1 MNDHRTKLKGFT
13 LIELMIATT
22 LGLILLGGLVSIVA
36 MVNTSFSDTRV
47 LIDLQNRCRSTQ
59 MLLQNDLSHISVTP
73 QPPRP
78 TQADDGYLSLGQSNI
93 KFSDDSSA
101 KINRDG
107 VPLVDTSIV
116 SNVYHYA
123 AFTVFNRENPF
134 SFTDPSDPSR
144 TLQTP
149 YAEVVWFVYNYDLYR
164 VVVPFV
170 NSPDTA
176 TNYPASGWPTVRMIS
191 PALLG
196 VPSKRIMN
204 TINSYINS
212 NQIKQFMVLPNVC
225 CFDVQV
231 YDPLGKK
238 KETDLIEKKY
248 EDVSSLGSYL
258 YFKGISGNFQTKTI
272 SSFSA
277 YYDTGSVLSVNNST
291 GETTQDNGNTYVDP
305 NTYKQTN
312 LVPTT
317 AFLPGMRIIIR
328 AFDPDSGTVRQFRV
342 GQDFRTR

>member
-78 TQADDGYLSLGQSNI
+78 TQADDGYLSLGVCGLTHNNTNKTSRGG
-93 KFSDDSSA
+93 SA
-101 KINRDG
+101 
-107 VPLVDTSIV
+107 VVDMDIV
-116 SNVYHYA
+116 NASRHDYA

-134 SFTDPSDPSR
+134 TFTDPNDSSR

-149 YAEVVWFVYNYDLYR
+149 YAEVVWFIYQYDLYR
-164 VVVPFV
+164 VTIPFV
-170 NSPDTA
+170 NSPEA
-176 TNYPASGWPTVRMIS
+176 ARNYPNSGWPNVRMIS

-204 TINSYINS
+204 VINSYITS
-212 NQIKQFMVLPNVC
+212 NQIQQYMVLPNV
-225 CFDVQV
+225 FHFAVEV
-231 YDPLGKK
+231 YNPND
-238 KETDLIEKKY
+238 KKY
-248 EDVSSLGSYL
+248 DEISNMGN
-258 YFKGISGNFQTKTI
+258 YFKGANGNIQSKTI
-272 SSFSA
+272 SSFTA
-277 YYDTGSVLSVNNST
+277 YYDTGSYLSDTNPAGSA
-291 GETTQDNGNTYVDP
+291 TQNDTYVNP
-305 NTYKQTN
+305 GIYKRTD
-312 LVPTT
+312 LATTT
-317 AFLPGMRIIIR
+317 AFLPGMRIIVR
-328 AFDPDSGTVRQFRV
+328 AFDPDSGTIRQFRV

>member
-1 MNDHRTKLKGFT
+1 MNVRRTQFKGFT

-47 LIDLQNRCRSTQ
+47 LIDLQNRCRSAQ

-78 TQADDGYLSLGQSNI
+78 TQADDGYLSLGVSNLTFADTS
-93 KFSDDSSA
+93 KTTRGSGSDKVD
-101 KINRDG
+101 
-107 VPLVDTSIV
+107 LVDQTIV
-116 SNVYHYA
+116 TAGKSHYA

-134 SFTDPSDPSR
+134 TFTDPSDSSR

-149 YAEVVWFVYNYDLYR
+149 YAEVVWFVYKYDLYR

-170 NSPDTA
+170 NSPETA
-176 TNYPASGWPTVRMIS
+176 KDYPTTGWPSVRMIS

-196 VPSKRIMN
+196 VPSKRIMY

-225 CFDVQV
+225 HFCVQV
-231 YDPLGKK
+231 YNPIDKDYNEIP
-238 KETDLIEKKY
+238 TM
-248 EDVSSLGSYL
+248 GS
-258 YFKGISGNFQTKTI
+258 YFKGSNANVQTKTI
-272 SSFSA
+272 SSFTA
-277 YYDTGSVLSVNNST
+277 YYDTGSFLSDSNST
-291 GETTQDNGNTYVDP
+291 GSTTQNDTYVDP
-305 NTYKQTN
+305 NTYNRTDQ
-312 LVPTT
+312 VPST
-317 AFLPGMRIIIR
+317 AFLPGLRIIIR
-328 AFDPDSGTVRQFRV
+328 SFDPDSGTIRQFRV

>member
-1 MNDHRTKLKGFT
+1 
-13 LIELMIATT
+13 MIATT
-22 LGLILLGGLVSIVA
+22 LGLILLGGLVTIVA

-47 LIDLQNRCRSTQ
+47 LIELQNRCRSTQ

-78 TQADDGYLSLGQSNI
+78 TQADDGYLSLG
-93 KFSDDSSA
+93 
-101 KINRDG
+101 
-107 VPLVDTSIV
+107 V
-116 SNVYHYA
+116 SNFTFVDGTKTSRGGVNLIDQDILNAGRHDFA

-134 SFTDPSDPSR
+134 SFTDPNDSSR

-149 YAEVVWFVYNYDLYR
+149 YAEVVWFVYQYDLYR

-170 NSPDTA
+170 NSPESVKDYS
-176 TNYPASGWPTVRMIS
+176 NSGLPYVRMIS

-204 TINSYINS
+204 TINTYITN

-225 CFDVQV
+225 YFGVQV
-231 YDPLGKK
+231 YNPIDKNYN
-238 KETDLIEKKY
+238 EIQ
-248 EDVSSLGSYL
+248 SLGSY
-258 YFKGISGNFQTKTI
+258 FKGSNYNPKAI

-277 YYDTGSVLSVNNST
+277 YYDTGSVLSETSAT
-291 GETTQDNGNTYVDP
+291 GSTTQNEVYVDP
-305 NTYKQTN
+305 ATYNRTG
-312 LVPTT
+312 LVPST

-328 AFDPDSGTVRQFRV
+328 SFDPDSGTIRQFRV

>member
-1 MNDHRTKLKGFT
+1 
-13 LIELMIATT
+13 MIATT

-78 TQADDGYLSLGQSNI
+78 TQADDGYLSLGVCGLTFADNNKTQ
-93 KFSDDSSA
+93 
-101 KINRDG
+101 RGGDG
-107 VPLVDTSIV
+107 VTVYLVDPTLVNPATSKHDYV
-116 SNVYHYA
+116 

-134 SFTDPSDPSR
+134 TFTDPSDSTR

-149 YAEVVWFVYNYDLYR
+149 YAEVIWFVYQYDLYR

-170 NSPDTA
+170 NDPETA
-176 TNYPASGWPTVRMIS
+176 KDYSTSGWPYVRMIS

-196 VPSKRIMN
+196 VSSKRIMN
-204 TINSYINS
+204 SISNSTITS
-212 NQIKQFMVLPNVC
+212 NQLKQFMVLPNVC
-225 CFDVQV
+225 YFGVQV
-231 YDPLGKK
+231 YNPKTKQFHDIDSIKN
-238 KETDLIEKKY
+238 EE
-248 EDVSSLGSYL
+248 
-258 YFKGISGNFQTKTI
+258 YFKGGKTTVQPQTI

-277 YYDTGSVLSVNNST
+277 SYDTGSFLSKPTSTLPQNNNIYVNS
-291 GETTQDNGNTYVDP
+291 DTYQGSD
-305 NTYKQTN
+305 

-317 AFLPGMRIIIR
+317 AFLPGMRIIVR
-328 AFDPDSGTVRQFRV
+328 AFDPDSGTIRQFRV